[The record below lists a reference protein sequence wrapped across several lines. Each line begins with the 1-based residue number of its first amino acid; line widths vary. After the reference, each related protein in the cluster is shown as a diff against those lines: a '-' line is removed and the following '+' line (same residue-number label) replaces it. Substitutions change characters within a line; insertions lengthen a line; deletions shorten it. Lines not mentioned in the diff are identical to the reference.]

1 MEHDL
6 GNKCFPPLSPVWT
19 ARASGVQLMLAGI
32 HRGWLDYFICASA
45 SLLPPYQPSPL
56 LPQRGKPQRLRPK
69 GACLANLSPAAAE
82 PISPGVSLS
91 RGSGPGPPSF
101 RGIAPGWG
109 ASCSWGTRQSPRRA
123 LRDQG
128 PPAPLPTCLLPEE
141 CSGPATSSS
150 LPSFQAQNCEGSQEA
165 RGRGACMISQL
176 CSETAEGLPRQSSS

>member
-1 MEHDL
+1 MEHHL

-69 GACLANLSPAAAE
+69 GACRASLSPAAAE
-82 PISPGVSLS
+82 PISLGVSLG

-101 RGIAPGWG
+101 LGACLSQPSHARVPTELQNEPARHCVAWRGRRGLRGLRARSHGL
-109 ASCSWGTRQSPRRA
+109 CSAAHRPWTR
-123 LRDQG
+123 
-128 PPAPLPTCLLPEE
+128 T
-141 CSGPATSSS
+141 CSGRPE
-150 LPSFQAQNCEGSQEA
+150 P
-165 RGRGACMISQL
+165 
-176 CSETAEGLPRQSSS
+176 